1 MFTFYTKQNTM
12 KLPEVS
18 NRTGVTTVGLTS
30 VTILAGVIFAD
41 LNPWWLVLAGFLF
54 ISAVGHEHGLVK
66 K

>member
-1 MFTFYTKQNTM
+1 M

>member
-12 KLPEVS
+12 KLPEVRNS
-18 NRTGVTTVGLTS
+18 TGLTTVGLTG

-41 LNPWWLVLAGFLF
+41 LNPWWLILSAFF
-54 ISAVGHEHGLVK
+54 IISAVGHEHGLVK